1 VDPLLRAE
9 LIARLERDAALIATR
24 FGLRYRVIE
33 AESPRVKRR
42 YGVCFRDGT
51 IRIRLAHVVT
61 GKPLRYSSLVATLCH
76 ELAHLRHFN
85 HGVRFRGFNQHL
97 LEWARQAGIYRPH
110 AEPSLRPGTSPPPPP
125 LASRPTRLPAT
136 PRQLTLFG

>member
-9 LIARLERDAALIATR
+9 LMGRLNRDAAVIAMH

-42 YGVCFRDGT
+42 YGVCYRDGT

-61 GKPLRYSSLVATLCH
+61 GRPLRYSSLVATLCH
-76 ELAHLRHFN
+76 ELAHLRHFD
-85 HGVRFRGFNQHL
+85 HGARFRAFNQRIL
-97 LEWARQAGIYRPH
+97 AWARLRGIYRPQSER
-110 AEPSLRPGTSPPPPP
+110 APLPRAPAPPP
-125 LASRPTRLPAT
+125 A